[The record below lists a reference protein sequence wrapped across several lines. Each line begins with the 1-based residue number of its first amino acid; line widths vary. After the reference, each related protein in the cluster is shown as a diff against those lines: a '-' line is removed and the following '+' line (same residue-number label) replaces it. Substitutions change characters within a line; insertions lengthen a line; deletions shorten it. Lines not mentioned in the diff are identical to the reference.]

1 MKTAVLFALALAP
14 VLAGAASADTAKSK
28 DPARIEITVTKRGFE
43 PENISV
49 PSNKLLT
56 LVFTRKTDATCAKKV
71 VVKLGDDKK
80 VEVALPLDTAVEVPV
95 TFAKA
100 GKLTYA
106 CTMDM
111 IKGTIQVQ

>member
-1 MKTAVLFALALAP
+1 MKTALLFALALA
-14 VLAGAASADTAKSK
+14 GTASADTAKRS
-28 DPARIEITVTKRGFE
+28 DPTRIEIAVTKRGFE

-49 PSNKLLT
+49 PANKKLT
-56 LVFTRKTDATCAKKV
+56 LVFTRKTEATCAKTV

-80 VEVALPLDTAVEVPV
+80 VEAVLPLDKAVEVPV
-95 TFAKA
+95 QFAKA

-111 IKGTIQVQ
+111 IKGTILV

>member
-1 MKTAVLFALALAP
+1 MKTAVLFALALA
-14 VLAGAASADTAKSK
+14 GTASADTAKSK
-28 DPARIEITVTKRGFE
+28 GSDPARIEITVTKRGFE

-49 PSNKLLT
+49 AANKKLT
-56 LVFTRKTDATCAKKV
+56 LVFTRKTEATCAKTV

-80 VEVALPLDTAVEVPV
+80 VEVALPLDKAVEVPV

-100 GKLTYA
+100 GKLSYA

-111 IKGTIQVQ
+111 IKGTIVVQ

>member
-1 MKTAVLFALALAP
+1 MKTALLFALALA
-14 VLAGAASADTAKSK
+14 GTTSADTAKPK
-28 DPARIEITVTKRGFE
+28 DPTRIEISVTTRGFE
-43 PENISV
+43 PESISV
-49 PSNKLLT
+49 PANKKLT
-56 LVFTRKTDATCAKKV
+56 LVFTRKTEATCAKSV

-80 VEVALPLDTAVEVPV
+80 IEAALPLDKAVEVPV

>member
-1 MKTAVLFALALAP
+1 MKTVVIFALALAGT
-14 VLAGAASADTAKSK
+14 AHADTAKSK
-28 DPARIEITVTKRGFE
+28 DPARIEITVTRRGFE

-49 PSNKLLT
+49 PANRKVT
-56 LVFTRKTDATCAKKV
+56 LVFTRKTEATCAKTV

-80 VEVALPLDTAVEVPV
+80 VEVALPLDKAVEVPV

-100 GKLTYA
+100 GKLSYA

-111 IKGTIQVQ
+111 IKGTIVVQ